1 MPLSNLKA
9 NRINM
14 SEPDILSVRLSRM
27 SLMKPNECLYDSH
40 LIVEAA
46 GLFNGYFFEC
56 LISKQDNKAP
66 ELKCYPERVFN
77 AQEARH
83 IANGVY
89 KQVLSK
95 LNTEKV
101 VDRTLIDWMD
111 YGTKKYQE
119 LESLYR
125 SIRSGME
132 YTPCFTELKVNIY
145 YKEDTSKPEI
155 ICYGRFRLDRQ
166 NFLFI
171 YGMDIDKKEHY
182 LFHGG
187 DLGKAQQEAV
197 KAYIARHIECV
208 QHADYSDFTD
218 SVYEKGENYTKC
230 FTDLYMEKI
239 LSNLPHKV
247 ILNVP
252 FVEKDEAK
260 GLGAKWDTAI
270 KKWTI
275 EDTHPNFALFS
286 KWIDNMQDESGEGPD
301 DISAFTRNLD
311 IPITPQYVQLNV
323 SIPEKEDAKKIGA
336 FYSKEHGWRVNTH
349 TTSLSK
355 YKHWL
360 PENNPRIDLD
370 IPPTL
375 TYEIQKQYDLIWDPK
390 TRKCYCYGSHPKLN
404 SVKEFIVENENTLRL
419 NVSYHEEVAVSE
431 LGAFKNRHGTWLF
444 YATANSDLE
453 AISYWLPE
461 NNQRVFLEGFY
472 SSKTVNRLGIM
483 FDREREKFFVYMSH
497 HLSKDELEKFAQ
509 PKPVKQMPPPKEL
522 KKAAPKP
529 VKKAVPVQVKTEA
542 VFEPLDEPKAVS
554 NPVPTASVFAQ
565 REAVT
570 KNDFNGADIHP
581 DHLLNYYYREEKKL
595 LELGAYYSEKAKRLY
610 IPSDHPNP
618 HVFDQW
624 LPANNPKVYLNMPKG
639 SHEIVEKYKIS
650 WNEEEKK
657 FWVYKSHPKFKAL
670 KVFTR

>member
-1 MPLSNLKA
+1 M
-9 NRINM
+9 
-14 SEPDILSVRLSRM
+14 
-27 SLMKPNECLYDSH
+27 
-40 LIVEAA
+40 
-46 GLFNGYFFEC
+46 
-56 LISKQDNKAP
+56 
-66 ELKCYPERVFN
+66 
-77 AQEARH
+77 
-83 IANGVY
+83 
-89 KQVLSK
+89 
-95 LNTEKV
+95 NT
-101 VDRTLIDWMD
+101 R
-111 YGTKKYQE
+111 
-119 LESLYR
+119 
-125 SIRSGME
+125 
-132 YTPCFTELKVNIY
+132 
-145 YKEDTSKPEI
+145 
-155 ICYGRFRLDRQ
+155 
-166 NFLFI
+166 
-171 YGMDIDKKEHY
+171 
-182 LFHGG
+182 
-187 DLGKAQQEAV
+187 
-197 KAYIARHIECV
+197 
-208 QHADYSDFTD
+208 
-218 SVYEKGENYTKC
+218 
-230 FTDLYMEKI
+230 
-239 LSNLPHKV
+239 
-247 ILNVP
+247 
-252 FVEKDEAK
+252 
-260 GLGAKWDTAI
+260 
-270 KKWTI
+270 
-275 EDTHPNFALFS
+275 
-286 KWIDNMQDESGEGPD
+286 
-301 DISAFTRNLD
+301 
-311 IPITPQYVQLNV
+311 
-323 SIPEKEDAKKIGA
+323 
-336 FYSKEHGWRVNTH
+336 

-522 KKAAPKP
+522 KKTAPKP

-650 WNEEEKK
+650 WDEEEKK
-657 FWVYKSHPKFKAL
+657 FWVYKLHPKFKAL